1 MSVFKNT
8 LKEMEKMID
17 KIESYIKDNNLTVT
31 KTFNEILKYHSEQI
45 TQLKREIIIIESYE
59 TLKGFIYQ
67 NEFLTRETKDNYSD
81 ELKDMISNYY
91 TLWNSIIKKI
101 IESDRER

>member
-8 LKEMEKMID
+8 LKEMEQMID

-45 TQLKREIIIIESYE
+45 TQLKREIIIIESYD

-67 NEFLTRETKDNYSD
+67 NEFLTRETKDNYPD

-91 TLWNSIIKKI
+91 TLWNYIIKKI
-101 IESDRER
+101 IESDT